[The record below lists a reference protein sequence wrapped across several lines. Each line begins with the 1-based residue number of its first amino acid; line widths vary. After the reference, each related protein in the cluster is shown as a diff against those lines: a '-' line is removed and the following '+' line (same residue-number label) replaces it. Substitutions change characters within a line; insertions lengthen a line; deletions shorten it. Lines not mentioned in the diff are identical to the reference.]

1 MAEIEKLI
9 KKKKKKLQELPEF
22 APSYGFIKQLLP
34 LPEVAAGLLPVLSAY
49 QLWAVIR
56 HNKVTNCWLC
66 ALLLICLSSTVH
78 YMSKITVTF
87 RLLNFIIIIIT
98 QLANL
103 CQSSSLP
110 LFFPEHWKQSICQGH
125 KFSGLP
131 LCSQSSPWANRI
143 SGLTG
148 QGKENRE
155 EGAAIGWQRGHVN
168 EYGALSRK
176 AMKGSTAFFVWE
188 TLNK

>member
-1 MAEIEKLI
+1 M
-9 KKKKKKLQELPEF
+9 PEF